1 MQKDADWY
9 KKKLWADIRTA
20 YDMGFDYIV
29 IPTKQSIQKKTG
41 VTGIYDSL
49 PNVANKFGFTVNR
62 SADMRDY
69 GFEAPD
75 RVVEQRL
82 REAED
87 SQTDSFMGRDE
98 INYEYLNETYGDHRF
113 HVIDIRDKEKVF
125 EILNKPQPVPFNTL
139 INQTS
144 EALFEATTTV

>member
-1 MQKDADWY
+1 
-9 KKKLWADIRTA
+9 
-20 YDMGFDYIV
+20 
-29 IPTKQSIQKKTG
+29 
-41 VTGIYDSL
+41 
-49 PNVANKFGFTVNR
+49 
-62 SADMRDY
+62 MRDY

-75 RVVEQRL
+75 RVIEQRL

-87 SQTDSFMGRDE
+87 IQTGAEQVGDDFGPYGKDE

-125 EILNKPQPVPFNTL
+125 EILNKPQPVAFNTL